1 MKALLN
7 EKIVRTGHYQELMG
21 SWHYLFLTLDQN
33 MQPPTEPGN
42 WSGGPRLPNK
52 GTHLG
57 LTRGVQS
64 SLFGS
69 HLEDGTRAAWPKLKR
84 AIGDGKEENERAAE
98 TPFPPSHHPL
108 RSFRASLV
116 NIHESAFELGIFW
129 FLFFLLIDSEKWYER
144 PYYLLYWQVS
154 AFVELFRLKN
164 SWTWVTSED
173 FRNNFV
179 KFSTVRRLL

>member
-98 TPFPPSHHPL
+98 IPFPPSHHPL

-129 FLFFLLIDSEKWYER
+129 FLFFFIDRQWEVIREALLFALLASFRFRRTISPKEQLNVSDFGRFSE
-144 PYYLLYWQVS
+144 
-154 AFVELFRLKN
+154 
-164 SWTWVTSED
+164 
-173 FRNNFV
+173 
-179 KFSTVRRLL
+179 